1 MTIMVGGMNG
11 EVEFLFYIMF
21 WTILAMMLVLLYS
34 LKQVIMTQS
43 YIKNIDV
50 NIEKLV
56 MEVLRDEEKILEK
69 ENKIINST
77 GKSKKKIL
85 KNLLKK

>member
-1 MTIMVGGMNG
+1 MIGGMNG

-43 YIKNIDV
+43 YIKNIDT

-56 MEVLRDEEKILEK
+56 VEVLRDEEKILSDENRIIKDIEK
-69 ENKIINST
+69 PRE
-77 GKSKKKIL
+77 KSKKSR
-85 KNLLKK
+85 LKKK

>member
-1 MTIMVGGMNG
+1 MVSGMNG

-43 YIKNIDV
+43 YIKNIDL

-56 MEVLRDEEKILEK
+56 VEVLRDEERILKDEDKILSGI
-69 ENKIINST
+69 KISR
-77 GKSKKKIL
+77 KSVKDRLKKK
-85 KNLLKK
+85 